1 MSTYSNRIRELR
13 KNKSLSQE
21 QLADKLGV
29 TKQAISQLERGTR
42 KPSMAMLESLCDFF
56 NVSSDYLLG
65 KEDVTIRI
73 VDKNGIRKLDAMEIY
88 HQNPEIDH
96 IVKSIR
102 DNPAMHTLFVV
113 ANESNP
119 ENLKLAAELLKRM
132 KDV

>member
-56 NVSSDYLLG
+56 
-65 KEDVTIRI
+65 K
-73 VDKNGIRKLDAMEIY
+73 
-88 HQNPEIDH
+88 H
-96 IVKSIR
+96 
-102 DNPAMHTLFVV
+102 F
-113 ANESNP
+113 
-119 ENLKLAAELLKRM
+119 
-132 KDV
+132 